1 MWRSWL
7 SGAWQWLSQNKD
19 AIVSLAAIVGVGVA
33 IAGVIAAAIYARL
46 TRRLAESVR
55 DQSALSKELA
65 TETRRQAEVSQRIFE
80 ASHRPYLEL
89 MLDEAQFG
97 DEEQFIFRFSAKN
110 HGSVPAVQ
118 LRWSVV
124 LRDNDGRVVADLASG
139 ITQVVFPR
147 GGVDFEAK
155 RAEGAFSS
163 KIPQGLRVEARLD
176 YRGPSERDYST
187 RFTAE
192 WQRGHGWQLLQD
204 EIG

>member
-1 MWRSWL
+1 MWRGWL
-7 SGAWQWLSQNKD
+7 SDAWHWLSQNKD
-19 AIVSLAAIVGVGVA
+19 AIGSLTAIVGVAVA
-33 IAGVIAAAIYARL
+33 IAGVIVAAIYARL
-46 TRRLAESVR
+46 TRRLAEAAR
-55 DQSALSKELA
+55 DQSALAKEIT

-139 ITQVVFPR
+139 ITQVVFP
-147 GGVDFEAK
+147 GAAVDFEAK
-155 RAEGAFSS
+155 RAEGTFSS

-176 YRGPSERDYST
+176 YWGSPEREYST

>member
-1 MWRSWL
+1 MWRGWL
-7 SGAWQWLSQNKD
+7 SGAWHWISLNKD
-19 AIVSLAAIVGVGVA
+19 AIGSLTAIVGMAVV
-33 IAGVIAAAIYARL
+33 IAGVIVAAIYARL
-46 TRRLAESVR
+46 TRRLAEAAR
-55 DQSALSKELA
+55 EESALTKEIA
-65 TETRRQAEVSQRIFE
+65 TETRRQGEVSQRVFE

-110 HGSVPAVQ
+110 HGSVPGVQ

-124 LRDNDGRVVADLASG
+124 LRDNDGRVVADLASR
-139 ITQVVFPR
+139 ITQVVFP
-147 GGVDFEAK
+147 GAAVDFEAK

-176 YRGPSERDYST
+176 YRGPSEREYAT

-204 EIG
+204 EIV

>member
-124 LRDNDGRVVADLASG
+124 LRDTDGRVVGDLASR
-139 ITQVVFPR
+139 ITQVVFP
-147 GGVDFEAK
+147 GAAVDFEAK
-155 RAEGAFSS
+155 RSEGAFSS
-163 KIPQGLRVEARLD
+163 KIPQGLRVEAKLD
-176 YRGPSERDYST
+176 YRASSEREYST

-192 WQRGHGWQLLQD
+192 WQRGRGWQLLQD

>member
-1 MWRSWL
+1 MWRGWL
-7 SGAWQWLSQNKD
+7 SGAWQWLSQNRD
-19 AIVSLAAIVGVGVA
+19 AIGSLTAIIAVTVA
-33 IAGVIAAAIYARL
+33 IAGVIVAAIYARL
-46 TRRLAESVR
+46 TRRLAEAAR
-55 DQSALSKELA
+55 DQSVLAKEITA
-65 TETRRQAEVSQRIFE
+65 ETRRQAEVSHRLFE

-89 MLDEAQFG
+89 MLDEAQFS
-97 DEEQFIFRFSAKN
+97 DEEQFMFRFSAKN

-124 LRDNDGRVVADLASG
+124 LRDADARVVADLASG
-139 ITQVVFPR
+139 ITQVVFP
-147 GGVDFEAK
+147 GAAVDFEAK
-155 RAEGAFSS
+155 RAEGAMSS

-176 YRGPSERDYST
+176 YRGPSEREYST